1 MTNKS
6 FNGQDWPSLQ
16 RLESLRAKNTKYFK
30 FSIGHAHVDIPNSA
44 IDRIYKDMLTHCKK
58 SKNINDAYMCAKQ
71 FLGKEMSNLDAYFK
85 GYDLERFFVIYVSK
99 TKKSNGPLEY
109 RCRIHWMK
117 FQHFVE
123 ESPYSKHLEDKYR
136 YILACKYSGSDLPVS
151 TLLKIYSPSKGSKR
165 DTFKDYKRKFNES
178 IFATAQAIN
187 KSLDDLIN
195 LITEMASD
203 KRNNRYLDVFL
214 DFVPDMVSAL
224 KEIKILSN
232 KGYISSCYRELR
244 SLIERFLYVLLDGY
258 MEYNSFLYGKRKVL
272 LPL

>member
-1 MTNKS
+1 LTLPLYKS
-6 FNGQDWPSLQ
+6 FSMLM
-16 RLESLRAKNTKYFK
+16 LSES
-30 FSIGHAHVDIPNSA
+30 
-44 IDRIYKDMLTHCKK
+44 DRIQY
-58 SKNINDAYMCAKQ
+58 N
-71 FLGKEMSNLDAYFK
+71 
-85 GYDLERFFVIYVSK
+85 
-99 TKKSNGPLEY
+99 
-109 RCRIHWMK
+109 
-117 FQHFVE
+117 
-123 ESPYSKHLEDKYR
+123 
-136 YILACKYSGSDLPVS
+136 LPVS